1 MQPTSLL
8 GPVDLRW
15 VMRVVSRHY
24 CLISMPHLSPGNCHL
39 TSVLCSVTQSCL
51 TLCDLMNCSLP
62 GSSVHGDSPG
72 KTIGRVAMPSSRGSS
87 QPWDQTQLSCI
98 AGGFFTSWSIREA
111 PYPVWFLTINYLL
124 TNYAHYFLSV
134 ITRIHY
140 PAAQMISK
148 SIDYTMLLCCF
159 I

>member
-8 GPVDLRW
+8 GPVGLRW
-15 VMRVVSRHY
+15 VMRVVSRRY
-24 CLISMPHLSPGNCHL
+24 CLISMPHLSPGSCHL

-72 KTIGRVAMPSSRGSS
+72 KNIGWVAMPSSRGSS